1 MFSVVETGGLE
12 EKIRV
17 FLIGVE
23 PATFWPQL
31 FKSWIALSPGE
42 ITIQRKSVRETNYAI
57 RWIEICPGDS
67 AIHLL
72 NNWDLVTSQT
82 RCFTRLPM
90 N

>member
-1 MFSVVETGGLE
+1 MLLGSRTSRIFEKDVFSVVETGGLE

-42 ITIQRKSVRETNYAI
+42 ITIQRKSVRETNCAI
-57 RWIEICPGDS
+57 QWIEIYLVGGPGY
-67 AIHLL
+67 
-72 NNWDLVTSQT
+72 
-82 RCFTRLPM
+82 
-90 N
+90 